1 MSEPHNPFNLPDP
14 NELSATVTSIAA
26 RSQEL
31 LSDYLRQ
38 HEVDLELES
47 DSFGL
52 LPAFIELTA
61 SWANNPAKILDLQ
74 MATWQSYLSVWQ
86 RSAAA
91 FMGVDGGPVGA
102 QSSSDRRFKD
112 AEWDNNPFFDFIK
125 QTYLVAASAILSSV
139 EDIDDVDEKTATKIA
154 FFTKQFVDAVAPN
167 NFAMTNPEVLRAT
180 IESGGKNLLDG
191 LQSFLNDIDPK
202 DGSVRIKMVDTSAFE
217 LGKNVAVTPGKVVFQ
232 NELMQLIQ
240 YEPSTSEV
248 FRRPLLIVP
257 PWINKYYIL
266 DLQEKNSFIKWAVAQ
281 GHTIFVIS
289 WVNPDEKLA
298 DKDFPDYVFEGPLAA
313 LDAIEKAT
321 GEREVNAIGY
331 CLGGTLLG
339 ATLAYLRANND
350 NRIQSAT
357 LFTALLDFS
366 EPGDIGV
373 FIDEEQIQ
381 SIEKTMSE
389 RGYLDG
395 AEMASTFNMLR
406 SSDLI
411 WSFVIN
417 NYLLGKEPV
426 PFDLLYWNSD
436 ATRMP
441 AKMHSTYL
449 RKMYLENA
457 FREPGG
463 VVIGDVPIDLSCI
476 EIPAYF
482 VSSAEDHIAPWKT
495 TFLGAQLFSGPVTF
509 VLSKSGHIA
518 GIINPPGTRQYG
530 HFTGPEVTDISADE
544 WFAASETH
552 DESWWTEWSTWIEK
566 YAGEMV
572 SARVP
577 GDGELTVIE
586 PAPGSFA
593 KLRIT

>member
-1 MSEPHNPFNLPDP
+1 MSEPDNPFNLPDP
-14 NELSATVTSIAA
+14 NELSAAVTSIAA
-26 RSQEL
+26 RSHEL
-31 LSDYLRQ
+31 LSEYLRH

-47 DSFGL
+47 DPFGIV
-52 LPAFIELTA
+52 PAFIELTA
-61 SWANNPAKILDLQ
+61 SWANNPVKLLDLQ
-74 MATWQSYLSVWQ
+74 MATWQSYLSMWQ
-86 RSAAA
+86 RSVAA
-91 FMGVDGGPVGA
+91 FTGADGGA
-102 QSSSDRRFKD
+102 LSTQSNGDRRFKD
-112 AEWDNNPFFDFIK
+112 AEWDRNPFFDFIK
-125 QTYLVAASAILSSV
+125 QSYLVTATAILSSV
-139 EDIDDVDEKTATKIA
+139 EDIEDVDEKNAQKIA
-154 FFTKQFVDAVAPN
+154 FFTKQFVDAIAPS
-167 NFAMTNPEVLRAT
+167 NFAMTNPEVIRAT
-180 IESGGKNLLDG
+180 VESSGKNLLDG
-191 LQSFLNDIDPK
+191 LQSFLSDVDPK
-202 DGSVRIKMVDTSAFE
+202 DGSVRIKMVDTNAFE

-240 YEPSTSEV
+240 YEPSTAKV

-281 GHTIFVIS
+281 GHTVFVIS

-298 DKDFPDYVFEGPLAA
+298 DKDFPDYVFDGPLAA

-321 GEREVNAIGY
+321 GETEINAIGY

-339 ATLAYLRANND
+339 ATLAYLRATD
-350 NRIQSAT
+350 DDRVQSAT
-357 LFTALLDFS
+357 LFTSLLDFS
-366 EPGDIGV
+366 EPGDLGV

-381 SIEKTMSE
+381 SIEKTMDE

-441 AKMHSTYL
+441 AKMHGTYL
-449 RKMYLENA
+449 RKMYLENS

-463 VVIGDVPIDLSCI
+463 IVIGDVPIDLSCI
-476 EIPAYF
+476 ETPAYF

-530 HFTGPEVTDISADE
+530 HFTGPDVTGISAEE
-544 WFAASETH
+544 WFSASETH
-552 DESWWTEWSTWIEK
+552 DESWWTEWSKWIAE
-566 YAGEMV
+566 YAGELI
-572 SARVP
+572 SARIP
-577 GDGELTVIE
+577 GDRELTVLE

>member
-1 MSEPHNPFNLPDP
+1 MSDPHNPFNLPEP
-14 NELSATVTSIAA
+14 SELSAAVTSIAEK
-26 RSQEL
+26 SHEL
-31 LSDYLRQ
+31 LNNYLRE
-38 HEVDLELES
+38 HGVDLELEP
-47 DSFGL
+47 DPFGL

-61 SWANNPAKILDLQ
+61 SWANNPAKVLDLQ
-74 MATWQSYLSVWQ
+74 MATWQSYLAIWQ
-86 RSAAA
+86 RSVAA
-91 FMGVDGGPVGA
+91 FMGVDGGPVAA
-102 QSSSDRRFKD
+102 QSNGDRRFKA
-112 AEWDNNPFFDFIK
+112 AEWDSNPFFDFIK
-125 QTYLVAASAILSSV
+125 QSYLVAATAILSSV
-139 EDIDDVDEKTATKIA
+139 EDIEDVDEKSAKKIA

-167 NFAMTNPEVLRAT
+167 NFAMMNPDVIRAT
-180 IESGGKNLLDG
+180 VESGGKNLLDG
-191 LQSFLNDIDPK
+191 LQSFLSDIDPK

-217 LGKNVAVTPGKVVFQ
+217 LGKNIAVTPGKVVFQ
-232 NELMQLIQ
+232 NELIQLIQ
-240 YEPSTSEV
+240 YEPSTTEV
-248 FRRPLLIVP
+248 FRTPLLIVP

-266 DLQEKNSFIKWAVAQ
+266 DLQEKNSFIKWAVGQ
-281 GHTIFVIS
+281 GHTVFVIS

-298 DKDFPDYVFEGPLAA
+298 NKDFPDYVFEGPLAA

-321 GEREVNAIGY
+321 GETQVNAIGY

-339 ATLAYLRANND
+339 ATLAYLRATDD
-350 NRIQSAT
+350 NRVQSAT
-357 LFTALLDFS
+357 LFTSLLDFS
-366 EPGDIGV
+366 EPGDLGV

-381 SIEKTMSE
+381 SLEKTMSE

-406 SSDLI
+406 ANDLI

-426 PFDLLYWNSD
+426 PFDLLYWNGD

-463 VVIGDVPIDLSCI
+463 IVIGDVPIDLSCV
-476 EIPAYF
+476 ETPTYF

-530 HFTGPEVTDISADE
+530 HFTGPSVTGISADE

-552 DESWWTEWSTWIEK
+552 VESWWTEWSTWIRK
-566 YAGEMV
+566 YAGDKV
-572 SARVP
+572 GARVP
-577 GDGELTVIE
+577 GDAELVVLE
-586 PAPGSFA
+586 PAPGSYA